1 MAYFDQLASEL
12 KDLTQEERAAS
23 IDFYQEF
30 AHDAGLTSDAEI
42 SQHFGRPQQLARK
55 ILADYSIDQIETQQA
70 ETPKN
75 YWKLIGIV
83 ILGLLSLP
91 LGVPLGIV
99 IIITITSIVIMIAA
113 AFLSVQVVLWSTGL
127 LGVVFVVAGVGVIG
141 ASIGVALSYIGI
153 GLVMFGIFMLLW
165 PMMYRGLKRL
175 SHWSAQ
181 KFGHLY
187 QWTKTRV
194 QAR

>member
-99 IIITITSIVIMIAA
+99 IIITIISIVIMIAA
-113 AFLSVQVVLWSTGL
+113 AFCRFKWSCGRLGYWVLCSWLLVWVSSVLAL
-127 LGVVFVVAGVGVIG
+127 
-141 ASIGVALSYIGI
+141 AS
-153 GLVMFGIFMLLW
+153 
-165 PMMYRGLKRL
+165 
-175 SHWSAQ
+175 H
-181 KFGHLY
+181 
-187 QWTKTRV
+187 
-194 QAR
+194 